1 MLFVRQAGTPG
12 TRSACFPMDENA
24 DPSSLARAAAL
35 ARARSWTGPALVAPA
50 RAAGQ
55 TAAAMGLRPSVVQA
69 LAEADHGGWS
79 GLPYAK
85 VAETEPDALASWL
98 ADPHAAPHGGESLA
112 ALAAR
117 VAAWLD
123 AERRSPTIV
132 ICDVGVIRAVL
143 GHALGLNPLAA
154 TRFDLA
160 PLSTTELSSTRGGW
174 RVAHVNRKA
183 TL

>member
-1 MLFVRQAGTPG
+1 
-12 TRSACFPMDENA
+12 MDENA
-24 DPSSLARAAAL
+24 DPSSLARATAL
-35 ARARSWTGPALVAPA
+35 ARARSWTGRALVAPA

-55 TAAAMGLRPSVVQA
+55 TAVAMGLLPSVVQA
-69 LAEADHGGWS
+69 LAEADHGSWS
-79 GLPYAK
+79 GVPYAK
-85 VAETEPDALASWL
+85 VAEAEPDALASWL

-123 AERRSPTIV
+123 AEHRSPAIV
-132 ICDVGVIRAVL
+132 VCDVGVIRAAL
-143 GHALGLNPLAA
+143 GHALGLSPLAA
-154 TRFDLA
+154 NRFDLA
-160 PLSTTELSSTRGGW
+160 PLSTTELSSARGGW